1 MMLNINLFVT
11 ISLMCKQFK
20 INDDIRG
27 HILEIIK
34 NEAVNKIIKIY
45 RFKVLL
51 NMDIFKILIKED
63 DLIQSVY
70 YDWFVEWPIIFRRVF
85 NTPEEYLS
93 YLFKIL
99 IYINE
104 NLSPYY
110 VQETGSW
117 LEKLDNIGD
126 IYNELMIRYEI
137 IEVYSGNAAANG
149 FYEILNDIKSKIVCA
164 DVIYRS
170 TGIKWWENF

>member
-1 MMLNINLFVT
+1 MNTNLFIT
-11 ISLMCKQFK
+11 LSLMCKQFK

-27 HILEIIK
+27 YIAKIIK

-51 NMDIFKILIKED
+51 NIDIFKLLIKED
-63 DLIQSVY
+63 EIIQNVY
-70 YDWFVEWPIIFRRVF
+70 HDWFVEWPIIFGGWYY
-85 NTPEEYLS
+85 TPEEYLS
-93 YLFKIL
+93 YLFKFL
-99 IYINE
+99 IYIDK
-104 NLSPYY
+104 NLSPCY

-126 IYNELMIRYEI
+126 IYHELMIRYDI
-137 IEVYSGNAAANG
+137 IEVYSGNATEIG
-149 FYEILNDIKSKIVCA
+149 FYEILDNIKSKITSS
-164 DVIYRS
+164 DIIYKN